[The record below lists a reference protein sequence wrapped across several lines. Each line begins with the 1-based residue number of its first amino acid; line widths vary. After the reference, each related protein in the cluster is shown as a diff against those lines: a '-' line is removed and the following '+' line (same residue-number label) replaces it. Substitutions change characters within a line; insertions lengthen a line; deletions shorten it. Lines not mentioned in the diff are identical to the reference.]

1 MLLQVCSGLFVGP
14 VVRLAAPRAHK
25 DALQRRALVRG
36 QPHLEVQPRWG
47 LEEPRRHRL
56 HLQILVRRL
65 LAPKPERVHVD
76 PFPWFE
82 SWPKSVIFLPR
93 CTSRANLAPRGPA
106 AAEEHVDDVLEVHD
120 GAALLPRPG
129 VQLALL
135 RVEQHLWFL
144 R

>member
-56 HLQILVRRL
+56 HLQILVRRR
-65 LAPKPERVHVD
+65 LAPE
-76 PFPWFE
+76 
-82 SWPKSVIFLPR
+82 PK
-93 CTSRANLAPRGPA
+93 
-106 AAEEHVDDVLEVHD
+106 EEEEEDEEEEQEEEEEEEEEEGEEGED
-120 GAALLPRPG
+120 GEEAWCLSTQ
-129 VQLALL
+129 VT
-135 RVEQHLWFL
+135 
-144 R
+144 